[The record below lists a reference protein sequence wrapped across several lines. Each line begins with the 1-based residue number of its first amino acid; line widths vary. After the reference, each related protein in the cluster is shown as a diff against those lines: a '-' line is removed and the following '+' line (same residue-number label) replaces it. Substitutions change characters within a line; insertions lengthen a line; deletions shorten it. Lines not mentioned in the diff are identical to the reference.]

1 MLIYTIDKADKTREP
16 TRKTTIDFFKNSLE
30 FKDHN
35 IIFVDRTEFGGK
47 DKDGIYQ
54 TKFSDETKEAMK
66 RFARRI
72 FGDTHFGLANQILH
86 VALCEC

>member
-16 TRKTTIDFFKNSLE
+16 TRKTTIEFFKNSLD
-30 FKDHN
+30 FKDQD
-35 IIFVDRTEFGGK
+35 IIFVNRNEFIGDFK
-47 DKDGIYQ
+47 NGIYQ

-72 FGDTHFGLANQILH
+72 FGDTQFGLANQILH

>member
-1 MLIYTIDKADKTREP
+1 MLIYTIDKAEKTREP
-16 TRKTTIDFFKNSLE
+16 TRKTTIDFFKNSLG
-30 FKDHN
+30 FKDHD
-35 IIFVDRTEFGGK
+35 IILVDRNEFGE
-47 DKDGIYQ
+47 DKDGNEQ

>member
-16 TRKTTIDFFKNSLE
+16 TRKITIEFFKNSLD
-30 FKDHN
+30 FKDQD
-35 IIFVDRTEFGGK
+35 IILVDRNEFCE
-47 DKDGIYQ
+47 DKDGNGQ

-72 FGDTHFGLANQILH
+72 FGDIHFGLANQILH

>member
-1 MLIYTIDKADKTREP
+1 MLIYTIDKADKTREL
-16 TRKTTIDFFKNSLE
+16 TRKTTIDFFKNSLD

-35 IIFVDRTEFGGK
+35 IILVDRNEFGE
-47 DKDGIYQ
+47 DKDGNDQ

-72 FGDTHFGLANQILH
+72 FGDNQFGLANQILH

>member
-16 TRKTTIDFFKNSLE
+16 TRKTTIDFFKNSLD

-35 IIFVDRTEFGGK
+35 IIFVDRNEFIGTSI
-47 DKDGIYQ
+47 DNLS
-54 TKFSDETKEAMK
+54 TKFSEETKEAMK

-72 FGDTHFGLANQILH
+72 FGDTQFSLANQILH
-86 VALCEC
+86 IALCEC

>member
-1 MLIYTIDKADKTREP
+1 MLIYTIDKADKTREL
-16 TRKTTIDFFKNSLE
+16 TRKTTIDFFKNSLG
-30 FKDHN
+30 FKDHD
-35 IIFVDRTEFGGK
+35 IILVDRNEFGE
-47 DKDGIYQ
+47 DKDGNDQ

-72 FGDTHFGLANQILH
+72 FGDTQFGLANQILH

>member
-16 TRKTTIDFFKNSLE
+16 TRKTTIDFFKNSLD

-35 IIFVDRTEFGGK
+35 IILVDRNEFIGDFK
-47 DKDGIYQ
+47 NGIYK

-72 FGDTHFGLANQILH
+72 FGDTQFGLANQILH

>member
-1 MLIYTIDKADKTREP
+1 MLIYTIDKADKTREL
-16 TRKTTIDFFKNSLE
+16 TRKITIDFFKNSLG

-35 IIFVDRTEFGGK
+35 IIFVDRNEFNK
-47 DKDGIYQ
+47 IDGIWQ

-72 FGDTHFGLANQILH
+72 FGDTQFGLANQILH